1 MKLRKEINHPSEQ
14 QGKLKHETLTVH
26 IPKFALLTTQL

>member
-1 MKLRKEINHPSEQ
+1 MQINHPSQQ
-14 QGKLKHETLTVH
+14 QGKLKHEILTGH